1 MGALIGFGSAPR
13 DVFVQDQTT
22 PTIILPMV
30 RQLGSNALAAPA
42 VTGDYTATVVS
53 SAGMVIGNHFRIIN
67 ATADRYYYGLIL
79 NIVGN
84 VITLDTQIDF
94 GFAAGSEVTY
104 SAINMNVNGSV
115 TPAVYKL
122 RIGGPSIPS
131 SIDITRIIFVC
142 TAAGPVDL
150 NKFGNLA
157 PLTRGLAF
165 RRVNGEIENIFNVK
179 TNKDLAGIA
188 YDFTP
193 YVASNPVQAV
203 DGFSCRLTF
212 AGQNKMGVVL
222 RVEAAGNLE
231 MLVQDNLTGLVSLS
245 VVLEGHVVQP

>member
-1 MGALIGFGSAPR
+1 MAAIIGYGSAPR
-13 DVFVQDQTT
+13 DVSVQDQTT

-30 RQLGSNALAAPA
+30 RQLGANSLAVVAA
-42 VTGDYTATVVS
+42 KGGYTVTVVS
-53 SAGMVIGNHFRIIN
+53 SAGMAIGNHFRIIN
-67 ATADRYYYGLIL
+67 AAADRYYFGAIL

-94 GFAAGSEVTY
+94 AFVAGSEVTF
-104 SAINMNVNGSV
+104 SSINMNVDGSV

-122 RIGGPSIPS
+122 RTGGPSIPS
-131 SIDITRIIFVC
+131 SIDITRMIFVC
-142 TAAGPVDL
+142 TASTAVDL

-157 PLTRGLAF
+157 ALTRGLSF
-165 RRVNGEIENIFNVK
+165 RRINGTTHNIFNVK

-193 YVASNPVQAV
+193 YVASNPSQAV

-212 AGQNKMGVVL
+212 AGQNRIGVAL
-222 RVEAAGNLE
+222 RIEAAGNLE
-231 MLVQDNLTGLVSLS
+231 MLVQDNLTGLVSLN
-245 VVLEGHVVQP
+245 VILEGHVVQP